1 MRNYIIVQTIV
12 DNYECEFMSFLLI
25 TNMLPP
31 AIGNVAI
38 LVAVG
43 AIGLVSIPLTIDQ
56 IFSILNNNVN
66 LCFQTWK
73 YVPSNFGIWL
83 MSIFV

>member
-1 MRNYIIVQTIV
+1 
-12 DNYECEFMSFLLI
+12 MSVSVSRSSQLLI
-25 TNMLPP
+25 LLAPT
-31 AIGNVAI
+31 IGSAAT
-38 LVAVG
+38 LVVVG
-43 AIGLVSIPLTIDQ
+43 AIGLVSVPFTIDQ
-56 IFSILNNNVN
+56 SFFVLNNNVN